1 MNAAR
6 AKNQDVLVMFTAR
19 RGCYS
24 NGKYSKSSA
33 CRAPS
38 KAAYTTAFKK
48 FKAAFP
54 WVKTYAPWNEANHVS
69 QPTAKSPKRAADY
82 YAAMRANCK
91 GCKILAADVLDQSTV
106 TSWLKS
112 FIRYSKNK
120 GRVWGLHNYK
130 DVNRK
135 QSKGLTNVLKTVPGE
150 VWLTETGGITKFE
163 SSGFKKSDSR
173 AASATKY
180 MFQLADRFD
189 SRKKG
194 YKSKVTRIYVYRWWG
209 EPDGTFDSGLVNP
222 DGSKRPAYD
231 QFAKYAKRPP
241 EVVQLTK
248 VPRDLGQPVL
258 RYADPPVLRHAQGH
272 GGGRGGRRAAL
283 RGPRRSPSSAS
294 ASRRCSGWRPR
305 SSSPAARCAT
315 RSPSGCTSGR
325 AATRRSCT
333 ASRTR
338 SSPRPAARPPSRAR

>member
-1 MNAAR
+1 MRTTIVLAALAALVLAAPASANYRVGISEQDARTFAQPLWQNLQLKRVRYIVPWDFYKGDGQAEAATFMNAAR
-6 AKNQDVLVMFTAR
+6 AAKQDVLVMFTAR
-19 RGCYS
+19 RGCYA

-38 KAAYTTAFKK
+38 KSAYTTAFKK

-54 WVKTYAPWNEANHVS
+54 WVKTYAPWNEANHLS
-69 QPTAKSPKRAADY
+69 QPTSKSPKRAADY

-91 GCKILAADVLDQSTV
+91 GCKILGADVLDQSNVKT
-106 TSWLKS
+106 WLRS

-120 GRVWGLHNYK
+120 ARVWGLHNYK

-231 QFAKYAKRPP
+231 QFAKYAKRR
-241 EVVQLTK
+241 QK
-248 VPRDLGQPVL
+248 
-258 RYADPPVLRHAQGH
+258 
-272 GGGRGGRRAAL
+272 
-283 RGPRRSPSSAS
+283 
-294 ASRRCSGWRPR
+294 
-305 SSSPAARCAT
+305 
-315 RSPSGCTSGR
+315 
-325 AATRRSCT
+325 
-333 ASRTR
+333 
-338 SSPRPAARPPSRAR
+338 